1 MISRGIVFIIL
12 CFTIFVLLS
21 RKKSNKINIFIIVW
35 ALYSITEA
43 AGLNCFLSFL
53 IMMSVFLFDRKKSG
67 NIKAWG

>member
-1 MISRGIVFIIL
+1 M
-12 CFTIFVLLS
+12 LLS